1 MQREIL
7 SNQEEEIRKRD
18 EKNSSIYGKKLEIC
32 STKRKTIMFAPNLVK
47 QRSYIN
53 NNHRKENV
61 QNYKNYE
68 QQRINY
74 DR

>member
-32 STKRKTIMFAPNLVK
+32 STKR
-47 QRSYIN
+47 QN
-53 NNHRKENV
+53 NNVCIEFGQAEKLYQQQPSKGKCAKLQKLRTA
-61 QNYKNYE
+61 KN
-68 QQRINY
+68 QL
-74 DR
+74 